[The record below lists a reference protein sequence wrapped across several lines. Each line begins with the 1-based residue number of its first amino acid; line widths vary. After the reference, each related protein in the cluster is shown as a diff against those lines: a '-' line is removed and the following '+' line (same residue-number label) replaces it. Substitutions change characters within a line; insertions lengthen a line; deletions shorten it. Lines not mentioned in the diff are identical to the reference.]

1 MADPT
6 EYRTLP
12 AALRLAVS
20 DIADTDLARGRQT
33 LRDKFE
39 AMGLFYPE
47 VSESDPYAKLNKEGF
62 DHWSKRELAV
72 IRIHSAMMKGEIEI
86 DVRDP
91 VSGAI
96 LGLEPGVWLGAA
108 FVEDIIRGGIVR
120 ASACESLVPYR
131 GWFSLTKAAPFRR
144 WLADEK
150 RRQPAADEGRCRE
163 WLLDAMLA
171 KTTRKDRTKDE
182 WREDASR
189 RFGVNVR
196 AFNRAWSFAIKA
208 SGSTW
213 DKPGRLPQ
221 SSQ

>member
-1 MADPT
+1 MTDPT

-12 AALRLAVS
+12 AALRLAAS

-96 LGLEPGVWLGAA
+96 LGLSQG
-108 FVEDIIRGGIVR
+108 F
-120 ASACESLVPYR
+120 
-131 GWFSLTKAAPFRR
+131 GWAQR
-144 WLADEK
+144 
-150 RRQPAADEGRCRE
+150 
-163 WLLDAMLA
+163 LLKILFEAVSS
-171 KTTRKDRTKDE
+171 E
-182 WREDASR
+182 
-189 RFGVNVR
+189 
-196 AFNRAWSFAIKA
+196 
-208 SGSTW
+208 
-213 DKPGRLPQ
+213 RLPARV
-221 SSQ
+221 SCHTAAGFL